1 MKYTE
6 KVYLTRSPLR
16 TNVKSS
22 PKGLSAAI
30 DYRYWGGSADPN
42 FRGGGGTLSAPPPFP
57 GQNQCRK
64 IVANQTRFV
73 LQIASKITS
82 KPRLKKFFKRNANL
96 EALLQAQCIKSLR
109 EHFHLIVQNLLK
121 LLYFTLVLDISQCSH
136 ATPTILLTDMKT
148 CVRDLMFD
156 PETIQNCVENLC
168 RKPS

>member
-42 FRGGGGTLSAPPPFP
+42 FTGGGTLSDPPPFP

-82 KPRLKKFFKRNANL
+82 KPPLKKFFKRNANL
-96 EALLQAQCIKSLR
+96 EALLQAQCMKSLR
-109 EHFHLIVQNLLK
+109 ERFHLIVQNLLK
-121 LLYFTLVLDISQCSH
+121 LLYFTVVLDISQCSH

-156 PETIQNCVENLC
+156 PETIQNCVENQC